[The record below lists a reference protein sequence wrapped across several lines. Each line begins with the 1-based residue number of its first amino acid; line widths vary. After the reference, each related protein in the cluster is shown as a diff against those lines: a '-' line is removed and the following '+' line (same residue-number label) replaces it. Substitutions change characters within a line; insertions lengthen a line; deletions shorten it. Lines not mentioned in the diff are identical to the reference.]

1 MEGKN
6 MALIR
11 WNNRLPL
18 ADMFSNFLDSD
29 FIDYFNKRGSDPAAN
44 ILEHPES
51 FELNLAA
58 PGLKKE
64 DFKINLDNN
73 VLTISSD
80 LENEKHEE
88 GKNFTRKEFF
98 YGSFSRSFTLPKT
111 INIDKIQA
119 EYENGI
125 LTVMLPKKDEA
136 KVDIKKEIKIS

>member
-1 MEGKN
+1 MEDKK
-6 MALIR
+6 MAIIR
-11 WNNRLPL
+11 WNNRIPL
-18 ADMFSNFLDSD
+18 ADMFSNFFDCD
-29 FIDYFNKRGSDPAAN
+29 FADYFNRRGFDPAAN
-44 ILEHPES
+44 IIEHPES

-73 VLTISSD
+73 VLTISSE
-80 LENEKHEE
+80 LEDDKHEE

-111 INIDKIQA
+111 INIDKIKA

-125 LTVMLPKKDEA
+125 LSVMLPKKDEA

>member
-111 INIDKIQA
+111 INIDKIKA

-136 KVDIKKEIKIS
+136 KVDIKKEIKIA